1 MTTTENTKTYTL
13 LHKAE
18 SVNLLGRPIAGGWY
32 IMYGD
37 TLASYSNNSSAIA
50 SEYKAE
56 ILMQKLAAK
65 RSAAIIVATPSAEVA
80 ELATE
85 AQVGYLSSIL
95 PRFYAVQMEDGIT
108 MGAPFAAD
116 GALDVSAIRALTK
129 REASAWISDAKEAL
143 A

>member
-1 MTTTENTKTYTL
+1 MTTTKNTFSL
-13 LHKAE
+13 LHKDA

-37 TLASYSNNSSAIA
+37 TIASYQNNA
-50 SEYKAE
+50 SPILSESKADL
-56 ILMQKLAAK
+56 LMEKLAAK
-65 RSAAIIVATPSAEVA
+65 RAAVTIAAAPVAEVA

-85 AQVGYLSSIL
+85 AQIGYLTSLL

-108 MGAPFAAD
+108 MGAPFTAD
-116 GALDVSAIRALTK
+116 GSLDMIAIHSLTK
-129 REASAWISDAKEAL
+129 REASAWISGAKEAL